1 MSSCLL
7 IQKTIRRKTKLTKNA
22 QIVLFCGRDVM
33 GRVTPVVVVDDDEP
47 REEDGS
53 YNYRWAIMPLLIHI
67 LLEVSMIAH
76 MIGINIHKSLS
87 DT

>member
-1 MSSCLL
+1 
-7 IQKTIRRKTKLTKNA
+7 
-22 QIVLFCGRDVM
+22 M

-47 REEDGS
+47 KEEDGS

-76 MIGINIHKSLS
+76 MISIYM
-87 DT
+87 

>member
-1 MSSCLL
+1 
-7 IQKTIRRKTKLTKNA
+7 
-22 QIVLFCGRDVM
+22 M

-76 MIGINIHKSLS
+76 MIRIQKSLL
-87 DT
+87 DTRRVEHII

>member
-1 MSSCLL
+1 
-7 IQKTIRRKTKLTKNA
+7 
-22 QIVLFCGRDVM
+22 M

-76 MIGINIHKSLS
+76 MISIQKSLL
-87 DT
+87 DTRRVEHII

>member
-1 MSSCLL
+1 
-7 IQKTIRRKTKLTKNA
+7 
-22 QIVLFCGRDVM
+22 M

-76 MIGINIHKSLS
+76 MIRIQKSLS
-87 DT
+87 DTRRVEHII

>member
-1 MSSCLL
+1 MNP
-7 IQKTIRRKTKLTKNA
+7 KKTKLTKNA

-76 MIGINIHKSLS
+76 MIRIQKSLL
-87 DT
+87 DTRRVEHII